1 MPFLVFWEGSFLSKV
16 LANRLSFLFLFLF
29 AWLCV
34 QILDFILYFVLFWS
48 FLDIRISKVYS
59 WSVKCSC
66 IDIIKFFM
74 EVSERMSKSGF
85 FLSWLHVGQDSRFSS
100 KIYNEGQKC
109 WDSSLKWPLF
119 EQWTY
124 LSPPPVFPHPLPLKP
139 KLYFRPSSLSFTINN
154 IDSGMGGF
162 TTFKQN
168 EIINEWN
175 FRQVWQII
183 LSLMV
188 ACEQT
193 PPCLKEKIRERDVF
207 VMPRGFNKHQQ
218 STKLVGYFAHKS
230 RYFFPEKKAATSLNN
245 VVNKKCIIKINLN
258 ENVTMMCF
266 YAGPLVL
273 RYTSVM

>member
-1 MPFLVFWEGSFLSKV
+1 MFLYRYHKIFHGSIRTDVNIGVFPMPIAYWS
-16 LANRLSFLFLFLF
+16 RL
-29 AWLCV
+29 
-34 QILDFILYFVLFWS
+34 
-48 FLDIRISKVYS
+48 
-59 WSVKCSC
+59 
-66 IDIIKFFM
+66 
-74 EVSERMSKSGF
+74 
-85 FLSWLHVGQDSRFSS
+85 RFSS
-100 KIYNEGQKC
+100 KIYNKGQKC

-193 PPCLKEKIRERDVF
+193 PPRLKKKIRERDVF
-207 VMPRGFNKHQQ
+207 FMPSGFNKHQQ
-218 STKLVGYFAHKS
+218 PTKHVGYFAHKS

-266 YAGPLVL
+266 HDGPLVL
-273 RYTSVM
+273 RYISVM